1 MTSNLREILNV
12 SVGTQVGKTTY
23 TLRETENCIEYVNI
37 NLVFEYNIVVEDVI
51 AKGKDFSISIDKI
64 DKKKLRKYRSELVDK
79 LDPDFPDMLVGI
91 MDVHRAELLEGFLL
105 WCKHRNIPV
114 RIIIDEYDIFAV
126 GHKIRDA
133 AKQRDEFLQMVRA
146 QGLASMIEYNS
157 ATNIAGLISDIDWKD
172 VNIIKPYPGYC
183 GWDSLQ
189 IQDLSESHFQDLL
202 NGYVTAEMKR
212 KLARAY
218 ESQENVLMNLH
229 SRTNAHENIATALDG
244 LYTNIKTIN
253 YASDDTMEDMPSKN
267 TLIVGGNKFGRSVT
281 IPNLTTMFYYRKN
294 VPVMANMLQAV
305 GRVLGNRP
313 MDPTVITTPLL
324 KKSIEHSWKLE
335 KLIVEDEILLLPQDD
350 RIRWLNDKIKNIDCV
365 KVLPIKSNGYAQT
378 KTAKYMVSNDVEGF
392 LKFDHWYEIDMPQDL
407 WDDWEIKPD
416 NRRTSQ
422 AMLKL
427 CEQAYPYIKNIE
439 GVRDE
444 KDGVNAARRRYI
456 AVKEN
461 LENGYNRYV
470 NRKGSSRKLPILYGR
485 QRGKPGKGF
494 LIVRDKDIKEYSA
507 NCWHHNEYGEKVRL
521 VQTLIQRNLST

>member
-1 MTSNLREILNV
+1 MTSKLREILNV

-64 DKKKLRKYRSELVDK
+64 DKRDLRKYRSELVDR
-79 LDPDFPDMLVGI
+79 LEPDFPNMLVGI
-91 MDVHRAELLEGFLL
+91 MDVHRAYILEGFLL

-114 RIIIDEYDIFAV
+114 RIIIDEYDVFAV

-157 ATNIAGLISDIDWKD
+157 ATNIAGLISDINWKE

-183 GWDSLQ
+183 GWDTLQ
-189 IQDLSESHFQDLL
+189 IQDMPESHFTSLL
-202 NGYVTAEMKR
+202 NGEVTLEMKR

-229 SRTNAHENIATALDG
+229 SRTEAHENIATALDG

-253 YASDDTMEDMPSKN
+253 YASNDTIEDMPSTN

-294 VPVMANMLQAV
+294 LPIIANLLQAV

-313 MDPTVITTPLL
+313 MDPTIITTPVL
-324 KKSIEHSWKLE
+324 KKSIEQSWELE
-335 KLIVEDEILLLPQDD
+335 RLIVEEEILLQPHEE
-350 RIRWLNDKIKNIDCV
+350 RIAWLNDKVKDKDCIK
-365 KVLPIKSNGYAQT
+365 LFTSKSNGYAQS
-378 KTAKYMVSNDVEGF
+378 KTAKYMVVDDVEGF
-392 LKFDHWYEIDMPQDL
+392 HKFDHWYEIDMPEDL
-407 WDDWEIKPD
+407 WNDWEIKPD

-427 CEQAYPYIKNIE
+427 CEEAHPYIKSIK

-485 QRGKPGKGF
+485 QRGRPGKGF
-494 LIVRDKDIKEYSA
+494 LIVRDKDIEKYSD

-521 VQTLIQRNLST
+521 VQTVIQRNFSE